1 VFLDRITLLALM
13 VALAG
18 CRDRGDDDVVASGT
32 GDEMSTGESTA
43 ANTWDPA
50 DTGDTGEPDTPTQ
63 AASQRASLKRKSPD
77 AFARDLS
84 RGLGIGTDALC
95 LELSRYDC
103 TGAHRIALGGVDPY
117 DRAVYEPL
125 AEPGISSP
133 LAIDRIAL
141 GACGER
147 VARDFAGEQQMFAE
161 IADGDATPQE
171 RALVAERLI
180 RSLLRRA
187 GEPHEI
193 EAIVAL
199 ADDPAVHDARMWG
212 QLACFAV
219 ATTLENVFY

>member
-1 VFLDRITLLALM
+1 MFLDRITILAV
-13 VALAG
+13 VALLAG
-18 CRDRGDDDVVASGT
+18 CRDRGGDDVVASGT
-32 GDEMSTGESTA
+32 DDGDATDESSST
-43 ANTWDPA
+43 A
-50 DTGDTGEPDTPTQ
+50 DTGDSGEPDEPMQ
-63 AASQRASLKRKSPD
+63 AASQRASVKRKAPE

-84 RGLGIGTDALC
+84 RGLGIGESALC
-95 LELSRYDC
+95 LELSLYDC
-103 TGAHRIALGGVDPY
+103 TAAHRIALGGVDPY

-147 VARDFAGEQQMFAE
+147 VARDFAGEQQMFGE
-161 IADGDATPQE
+161 ITDGTATPEE
-171 RALVAERLI
+171 RALVAERLV
-180 RSLLRRA
+180 RSLLRRT

-199 ADDPAVHDARMWG
+199 ADHPAVPDARTWG